1 MEQES
6 ALSVLKKRIAE
17 EFPDTRLQLSQPK
30 QRQGRQ
36 ELDIFLGN
44 RYLLLECRFRDKEG
58 PIGVSNFTSSNK
70 ISRQGNSEEVCDHI
84 DAAFDWVS
92 SMLKP

>member
-17 EFPDTRLQLSQPK
+17 EFPDARLQLSQPK
-30 QRQGRQ
+30 QRQSRQ

-70 ISRQGNSEEVCDHI
+70 ICRQGITEDTCNHI
-84 DAAFDWVS
+84 DEAFSWVS
-92 SMLKP
+92 KMLRP